1 MERAE
6 VLLEKLKEQFQQKAD
21 RSQLLVTLQLLQAEI
36 MGLQN
41 NEQKEYKGKKISVIV
56 PGMNSLEQNQ
66 HIPIPV
72 VNDLEE
78 KIIEVLQVDENE
90 IEAELLALKKSAELK
105 NELSLKGRPIPEEF
119 SDPMD
124 EIPTLASH
132 HAYLPNDA
140 AVIVAKAIDINQ
152 QESQDEASLNDLHK
166 TSKTELADRLQDS
179 PVKDL
184 KKAIG
189 INDRYLYIN
198 ELFNGNEAMFE
209 RTLKTLNSFS
219 ILPEAE
225 YWIQRELKLK
235 MGWKEEN
242 PQVQQFIQLVKRRF
256 S

>member
-21 RSQLLVTLQLLQAEI
+21 RGQLMVTLQLLQAEI

-41 NEQKEYKGKKISVIV
+41 NKQNDNKGKKISVIV
-56 PGMNSLEQNQ
+56 PGMNSLEQTQNV
-66 HIPIPV
+66 PTPV
-72 VNDLEE
+72 INHSEE

-90 IEAELLALKKSAELK
+90 IEAELMALRKSAELK
-105 NELSLKGRPIPEEF
+105 NELSLKGRPMPEEF
-119 SDPMD
+119 IDPLD

-132 HAYLPNDA
+132 HAYLPNDS
-140 AVIVAKAIDINQ
+140 AVIPPKATDINQ
-152 QESQDEASLNDLHK
+152 QVSLDEASLNDMHK
-166 TSKTELADRLQDS
+166 TAKTELADRLQDS

-198 ELFNGNEAMFE
+198 ELFNGNEDMFE

-225 YWIQRELKLK
+225 YWIQRELTLK

>member
-6 VLLEKLKEQFQQKAD
+6 VLLEKLKEQFQQKAE

-36 MGLQN
+36 LGLQN
-41 NEQKEYKGKKISVIV
+41 TRQNDTKGKKISVIV
-56 PGMNSLEQNQ
+56 PGIHTPDQSQNITPSIIEQS
-66 HIPIPV
+66 
-72 VNDLEE
+72 EE
-78 KIIEVLQVDENE
+78 KIIEVLEVDENE
-90 IEAELLALKKSAELK
+90 IEAELLALRKSAELK
-105 NELSLKGRPIPEEF
+105 NELSLKGRPVPEAF
-119 SDPMD
+119 IDPLD

-132 HAYLPNDA
+132 HAYLPDDS
-140 AVIVAKAIDINQ
+140 AVIIPKPSDINQ
-152 QESQDEASLNDLHK
+152 QVSLDEASLNDMHK
-166 TSKTELADRLQDS
+166 TAKIELADRLQDS

-184 KKAIG
+184 RKAIG

-225 YWIQRELKLK
+225 FWIQRELKLK
-235 MGWKEEN
+235 MGWNDEN